1 MDELKEIGKIL
12 ITESELNTL
21 QKYNI
26 NVDKAASID
35 EVLLLIDR
43 VINDA
48 YDMSDEEYDELDY
61 VAGNLMERKY
71 YMESKK

>member
-21 QKYNI
+21 HKYNI
-26 NVDKAASID
+26 QINKATSID
-35 EVLLLIDR
+35 EVLLLIDQ
-43 VINDA
+43 VINNA
-48 YDMSDEEYDELDY
+48 YDLSDEEYDELDY